1 MDAQIDNT
9 TPNEDIAAKLL
20 EIYTAL
26 KEVEKLR
33 FSDNLEKD
41 ERLEMERASVE
52 LRGEERKL
60 VKNITAEVVAQI
72 KQSSLSMDQLAREV
86 RIRSTKLSK
95 ASKGVDKITKAIIA
109 IVDIVSRINK
119 QLNN

>member
-95 ASKGVDKITKAIIA
+95 TSKGVDKITKAIIA

>member
-72 KQSSLSMDQLAREV
+72 KQSSLSMDQLAKEV
-86 RIRSTKLSK
+86 RTRSTKLSK
-95 ASKGVDKITKAIIA
+95 TSKGVDKITKAIIA